1 MNRIKKL
8 KKLFS
13 KQDLMLLEKTLV
25 NKSNTR
31 QLELQDYQN
40 RIYLLKSEVNK
51 KWQELCLYFQNEYKK
66 IQIEH
71 NQKMNEIDLQ

>member
-13 KQDLMLLEKTLV
+13 KGDLMLLEITLV

-31 QLELQDYQN
+31 QLAIQDYQN
-40 RIYLLKSEVNK
+40 RVYLLKNEVNR
-51 KWQELCLYFQNEYKK
+51 KWQELVLYFQNEYKK

-71 NQKMNEIDLQ
+71 RQKMNEIDLQ